1 MAASKTLRNAALL
14 LSCWVTVALAQ
25 APTHDAPGDY
35 SHAIALTV
43 SGKNAVVQLRL
54 PQAVY
59 LHARSADLRDLRVFD
74 AAGKV
79 VPFAV
84 TQGAAQTQ
92 ATRRELPVS
101 IFPVTNAITWAGQA
115 VLEGGAASQ
124 SSTIKNDFEI
134 RTSADGS
141 VTSITTRHGRAPVAG
156 ENSDRL
162 GALVL
167 DLGKGTPAIDA
178 LAFTL
183 PEGRTSYHA
192 QVELEVSDD
201 LRTWESLGFSNL
213 SWLVNGEGQS
223 LTSNRMEFAPR
234 AFRYARLSWH
244 DGMPLLFAK
253 IVAEAP
259 SLTEVPAAME
269 SMTVAPAPG
278 KFKDDIFYATPL
290 AIPVRRVNLQFG
302 DRSVVLPGELGH
314 YVELPAAK
322 GMTATR
328 WEFRPRLEATFFQLS
343 QGGVQ
348 RKSGD
353 IIVDDVHEWNW
364 VARSSGLVL
373 AQPSLRLSWTPQTLV
388 FMAASAGPYSLSFG
402 RSGVQPAQLG
412 IAQVA
417 PGFTAAEL
425 QAVERA
431 VPGQLQVV
439 SVQPQD
445 DSAAQAAGKAARKR
459 MLMLWGVL
467 LLGVGVLGVMAWKLI
482 GQMKKGE

>member
-1 MAASKTLRNAALL
+1 LL
-14 LSCWVTVALAQ
+14 LSCWTAAAAAQ
-25 APTHDAPGDY
+25 APARETPGDY
-35 SHAIALTV
+35 SHAIPLTV

-74 AAGKV
+74 ASGKV

-84 TQGAAQTQ
+84 TQGAAQAQ
-92 ATRRELPVS
+92 ATRRELPVT
-101 IFPVTNAITWAGQA
+101 IFPVTNAITWAGEA
-115 VLEGGAASQ
+115 AAEGGAVSQ
-124 SSTIKNDFEI
+124 SSTVKNDFEI

-141 VTSITTRHGRAPVAG
+141 VTSITTRHGRAPVAR
-156 ENSDRL
+156 ENSERL

-183 PEGRTSYHA
+183 PDGRTSYHA

-201 LRTWESLGFSNL
+201 LRSWESLAFSNL
-213 SWLVNGEGQS
+213 SWLVNGEGQA

-244 DGMPLLFAK
+244 DGTPLLFAK

-259 SLTEVPAAME
+259 SLTETPEAME

-278 KFKDDIFYATPL
+278 KFKDDILYATPV

-302 DRSVVLPGELGH
+302 ERSVVLPGELGH

-322 GMTATR
+322 GVTATR
-328 WEFRPRLEATFFQLS
+328 WDFRPRLQATFFQLT

-348 RKSGD
+348 RKSAD
-353 IIVDDVHEWNW
+353 IIVDEVHESNW
-364 VARSSGLVL
+364 VARSAGLVL
-373 AQPSLRLSWTPQTLV
+373 VQPSLRLSWTPQTLV

-402 RSGVQPAQLG
+402 RSGAQAAQLG

-425 QAVERA
+425 QAAERA
-431 VPGQLQVV
+431 VAGQLQVV

-445 DSAAQAAGKAARKR
+445 DSAAQAAGKAAHKR

-467 LLGVGVLGVMAWKLI
+467 LLGVAVLGVMAWKLI
-482 GQMKKGE
+482 GQMKSGE